1 MKRLLHLSVTTQIFL
16 SLVLAIVAGYAMQGC
31 PDVAEA
37 YIKPLGTIFLN
48 LLKFIV
54 VPLVMLSIIAGILSM
69 EDVSKVGRLGIRALL
84 YFSLTTLAAVTLG
97 LGVSTLLRGFFPVIT
112 LSGDGEVPDV
122 PELSFMDQIVGFFP
136 SNILEPITTTS
147 MMQVIVITVFF
158 GFAIVHV
165 GERGRAARELL
176 LSFNEVVQ
184 QILAY
189 IMAIAPFGVFCM
201 LTPVVA
207 VNGPQVL
214 GSYAMLIA
222 VAYLCFALHAL
233 VVYAP

>member
-16 SLVLAIVAGYAMQGC
+16 ALVLAIVAGYAMQGC

-97 LGVSTLLRGFFPVIT
+97 
-112 LSGDGEVPDV
+112 
-122 PELSFMDQIVGFFP
+122 SF
-136 SNILEPITTTS
+136 
-147 MMQVIVITVFF
+147 
-158 GFAIVHV
+158 
-165 GERGRAARELL
+165 
-176 LSFNEVVQ
+176 
-184 QILAY
+184 
-189 IMAIAPFGVFCM
+189 
-201 LTPVVA
+201 
-207 VNGPQVL
+207 
-214 GSYAMLIA
+214 
-222 VAYLCFALHAL
+222 
-233 VVYAP
+233 